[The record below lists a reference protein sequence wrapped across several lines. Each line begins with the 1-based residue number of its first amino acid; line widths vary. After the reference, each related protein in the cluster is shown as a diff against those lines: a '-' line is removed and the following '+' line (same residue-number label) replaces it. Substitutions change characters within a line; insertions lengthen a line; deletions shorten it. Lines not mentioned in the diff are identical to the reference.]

1 MIRIRS
7 PWFVQH
13 RQRNIRKFSKGT
25 NQLRQSDKSTSVPL
39 PTGFDIN
46 IATWNVEGLREISKY
61 DQILIFLTSGS
72 IHLLAAQE
80 TKSESVH
87 TFTKAGWEILHSG
100 SATAKHH
107 GVGFFVSPS
116 LRPHVSN
123 FLAHSPRICEITI
136 HTNPHPITIFSIYV
150 PSTVEDSTE
159 DVARKEFFWSQLDSI
174 ITDRKNSS
182 QLLIFGDYNPRLGGF
197 LDPDL
202 DHIGPHAWGK
212 TQSIEDS
219 DRDNALYLF
228 DFMQSHL
235 LLLPQTFTDLPDSCK
250 VTCSADCLDDVDVS
264 DWTTLDYCSVS
275 RPIFPD
281 ISFKGSFF
289 QQLVNSRHLPLLF
302 TYRSSFALRLPLK
315 TEPKLDY
322 SHTSQFYEAVET
334 DLLKSTGN
342 SVCSSA
348 ITDQVIVL
356 YTD

>member
-1 MIRIRS
+1 M
-7 PWFVQH
+7 
-13 RQRNIRKFSKGT
+13 
-25 NQLRQSDKSTSVPL
+25 
-39 PTGFDIN
+39 
-46 IATWNVEGLREISKY
+46 
-61 DQILIFLTSGS
+61 LTSRS

-100 SATAKHH
+100 SATARHH

-123 FLAHSPRICEITI
+123 FLAHSPRVCEITI
-136 HTNPHPITIFSIYV
+136 RTNPHPITIFSIYA

-159 DVARKEFFWSQLDSI
+159 DVARKEFLWSQLGSI
-174 ITDRKNSS
+174 ITDHKNSS
-182 QLLIFGDYNPRLGGF
+182 HLLIFGDYNSRLGGF

-202 DHIGPHAWGK
+202 
-212 TQSIEDS
+212 
-219 DRDNALYLF
+219 LYLL
-228 DFMQSHL
+228 DFLQSHL
-235 LLLPQTFTDLPDSCK
+235 LLLPQTFTDLPDSGK
-250 VTCSADCLDDVDVS
+250 VSYKEMTCSTDCLDDVDVS

-275 RPIFPD
+275 HPIFPD

-302 TYRSSFALRLPLK
+302 RYRSSFAPRLPLK

-348 ITDQVIVL
+348 ITDQVIVP